1 MTVPADGTTDF
12 VAAVTVPA
20 NAAPGSYDVGVDLY
34 SGFFRVGRTTFTVDV
49 SGAGVVAA
57 ITPGSGTPATAF
69 TATVTNTG
77 TGSDTFDLSALG
89 PLGGAVTLAQQTVTL
104 NAGATQGVAITLGN
118 TGYLPQGVTSFD
130 VQAVSRGDAAVRSRA
145 TAQVTLGAR
154 QGLDLK
160 ATPAQAIV
168 ASTPTTRTF
177 AVQLLNA
184 GNVEDAYALRIKATS
199 GATTAT
205 LRDAAG
211 AGVQTLLPIRLP
223 GLALG
228 QFALDVTLTSGT
240 AGTVTLEAVSQ
251 TNGALVASTVVSLAT
266 GAAPAVTLAPP
277 SLAFG
282 NQNVGSTGATQ
293 TLTLTNSG
301 SAPLTLGAVAVA
313 GPHAGDFAR
322 SGTCTGALVV
332 APNGNCTVVLAFTP
346 AAVGARSAT
355 VSVTSNAAGSPHTA
369 TLAGTGVSSV
379 PGAERR
385 RQRPGLRQSG
395 RRQQQCR
402 ADRYA
407 DQYRGRGTRH
417 RFDHRD
423 RGQSDGVQPRRNL
436 CRGTACVRSELHA
449 RRQLHADSRRRA
461 QRRGERRQ

>member
-1 MTVPADGTTDF
+1 M
-12 VAAVTVPA
+12 
-20 NAAPGSYDVGVDLY
+20 
-34 SGFFRVGRTTFTVDV
+34 
-49 SGAGVVAA
+49 
-57 ITPGSGTPATAF
+57 
-69 TATVTNTG
+69 
-77 TGSDTFDLSALG
+77 
-89 PLGGAVTLAQQTVTL
+89 
-104 NAGATQGVAITLGN
+104 
-118 TGYLPQGVTSFD
+118 
-130 VQAVSRGDAAVRSRA
+130 
-145 TAQVTLGAR
+145 
-154 QGLDLK
+154 
-160 ATPAQAIV
+160 IV

-282 NQNVGSTGATQ
+282 NQNVGNTGATQ
-293 TLTLTNSG
+293 TITLTNSG

-313 GPHAGDFAR
+313 GPHAGDFAH

-355 VSVTSNAAGSPHTA
+355 ISVTSNAAGSPHTA

-379 PGAERR
+379 PGLSVGASALAFGNQAVGSSSAAQTVTLTNTGGAALAIASITVTGANPTEFSRAGTCAAG
-385 RQRPGLRQSG
+385 PLASG
-395 RRQQQCR
+395 
-402 ADRYA
+402 
-407 DQYRGRGTRH
+407 
-417 RFDHRD
+417 
-423 RGQSDGVQPRRNL
+423 
-436 CRGTACVRSELHA
+436 SECNMA
-449 RRQLHADSRRRA
+449 NRQLDHARRRA
-461 QRRGERRQ
+461 QRRGQRRQ